1 MTLIEDGLQP
11 RSTYRAGQIKGGDKN
26 EKGEPRRTDGFRFT
40 TYSHA
45 AAEQVADLY
54 HGYQLR
60 PWGQQWEVYTR
71 ERELDVALPPGK
83 LVISQAMMRWS
94 GGGPT
99 MVCNGKRTSKPVAG
113 GPCQCPKPEN
123 PNDEESVWRAVAER
137 LKLAGYKVPQGCRP
151 HTWVNVALP
160 DIDGFGVWTALSKS
174 ERAASEIVQQARLM
188 EAYRAAGKFCPAKLA
203 LEYHETPVDG
213 LLRKYNVLAI
223 RIEKSLR
230 TAAAELGSSEL
241 AAQLPP
247 APRERIAI
255 TAGPAAPAPIEPAP
269 IESGSARSASPPPS
283 EGLRTAQQTADIA
296 RSAANRDVLRIL
308 IKDIVA
314 RRMEHA
320 EVLVNGIPWDLKEY
334 LTLRWDEF
342 AGAPEDEPPGG
353 AA

>member
-1 MTLIEDGLQP
+1 MTLIASGLQP
-11 RSTYRAGQIKGGDKN
+11 RTTYQAGKIKGGEKN
-26 EKGEPRRTDGFRFT
+26 EKGEPRRLDGFRFT
-40 TYSHA
+40 TYSRA

-54 HGYQLR
+54 QGYQLR

-83 LVISQAMMRWS
+83 LVISQSMMRWT

-99 MVCNGKRTSKPVAG
+99 MVCNGERTSKPVI
-113 GPCQCPKPEN
+113 GPCQCPQPDD
-123 PNDEESVWRAVAER
+123 PCDEESVWRAVAER
-137 LKLAGYKVPQGCRP
+137 LKLAGRKVPAGCRP
-151 HTWVNVALP
+151 HTWANVALP

-174 ERAASEIVQQARLM
+174 ERAASEIVQQAKLM

-230 TAAAELGSSEL
+230 SVAGELGGSEL

-255 TAGPAAPAPIEPAP
+255 TAGPAAPAVASEPGRILP
-269 IESGSARSASPPPS
+269 ASPPAA
-283 EGLRTAQQTADIA
+283 EGLRTAQQTANIA
-296 RSAANRDVLRIL
+296 RTAANRDVLRVL
-308 IKDIVA
+308 IKDVVA
-314 RRMEHA
+314 RQMEHA
-320 EVLVNGIPWDLKEY
+320 EVQVDGIKWDLKEY
-334 LTLRWDEF
+334 LTMRWDEF
-342 AGAPEDEPPGG
+342 AGADTDGG
-353 AA
+353 EQ